1 LGIRPRR
8 RRGLNVEANEEV
20 GAILGEDFDSS
31 TPLRQHDN
39 ALIRVPA
46 QALLILWVAIL
57 VVTRIAVQDVFIA
70 GFTAVQ
76 DVFIAGFTAVQ
87 DVFIAGFTAVKPFM
101 TPTILFLSIHI
112 IWLGYGMFVDLR
124 RDEFFALLLATS
136 ISFICLSI
144 AVHLKNVG

>member
-1 LGIRPRR
+1 MRTFDLYDNLEGGRR
-8 RRGLNVEANEEV
+8 ALNVEANEEV

-70 GFTAVQ
+70 GFTAV
-76 DVFIAGFTAVQ
+76 
-87 DVFIAGFTAVKPFM
+87 KPFM
-101 TPTILFLSIHI
+101 TPTILFLVFLTIG
-112 IWLGYGMFVDLR
+112 LGYGMVLDLR
-124 RDEFFALLLATS
+124 RDEFPALLLLATS

-144 AVHLKNVG
+144 AVRLKNEG